1 MFRINPACIW
11 QVLIVFSVCPSHVSG
26 EEIDDLVKTGKILIN
41 DYADHLLIKYNQAY
55 ESGKTSAISDVCKK
69 NAGPVT
75 LNGWQIKRISL
86 TNLDKNNF
94 PDPVETRI
102 LEDFNRRKN
111 EGWNI
116 QRLAYYR
123 QDETEKSR
131 QFRYFK
137 AFQYDERCMA
147 CHNKKEENGL
157 MKSGLGAYVIGKI
170 INQPASNTAQS
181 HRESS
186 LPAYDESGNSLR

>member
-1 MFRINPACIW
+1 MYRINPACIW
-11 QVLIVFSVCPSHVSG
+11 QVLIVFSICPSPVSG
-26 EEIDDLVKTGKILIN
+26 EEIGDLVKTGKILIN
-41 DYADHLLIKYNQAY
+41 DYADLLQKEYIQAY
-55 ESGKTSAISDVCKK
+55 ELGKNSAISDVCKK

-75 LNGWQIKRISL
+75 LNGWQIRRISL

-102 LEDFNRRKN
+102 LEDFNRKKN

-131 QFRYFK
+131 RFRYFK
-137 AFQYDERCMA
+137 AFQYDGHCMT

-170 INQPASNTAQS
+170 INQPAPNTAQTY
-181 HRESS
+181 RESS
-186 LPAYDESGNSLR
+186 LPVYDESGNFLR